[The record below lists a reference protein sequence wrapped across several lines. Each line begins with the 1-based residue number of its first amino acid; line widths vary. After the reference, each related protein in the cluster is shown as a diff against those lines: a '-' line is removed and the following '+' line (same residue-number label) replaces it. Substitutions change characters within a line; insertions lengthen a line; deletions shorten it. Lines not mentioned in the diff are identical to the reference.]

1 MARRLTPGS
10 IAKELFGI
18 DPDRD
23 ERASQ
28 LCVETL
34 LTLAQNHYRAPDD
47 VEQLITPKRE
57 RFALRSLALGT
68 NFLEMV
74 EDGRV
79 GDEDTTPQR
88 YGAELA
94 AGADIRGSAN
104 LALARDALQGLIDP
118 ETHQGQAGGW
128 LLFPFHESLL
138 WYDARRERA
147 RPWRVR
153 KVYMRGSGITLAR
166 MLLQPNAGEDASRLG
181 TRAVAAIRTTLQG
194 PSPVAHIAEQ
204 LESALPERPLPATEP
219 DEKGAWTRGADQ
231 NLADLAQRVCRHA
244 DGVMLQG
251 TISGPARLWQLR
263 TILALDL
270 AAHALRTAWGTAGTP
285 ASERFLLLSFG
296 GPPRAENRIRQR
308 AETAYQQARLRLRL
322 ATVATLAQAMERVAR
337 EGDVDWDDE
346 LENRRDR
353 MRAVIDGLDEAR
365 VSADYERLARLATET
380 ADYGRS
386 ADGFRVL
393 LDTIG
398 VLAGTGAYRFT
409 TATPELLAALVG
421 ALSSRMPMTSQ
432 DFFDALF
439 DEWGVVIGQDQA
451 ARTGLGEQVDGA
463 ELERNARRAELLM
476 ADAGLALALSDR
488 TVVVGERAKREAA

>member
-28 LCVETL
+28 LCAETL
-34 LTLAQNHYRAPDD
+34 LTLAQNGYRAPADAD
-47 VEQLITPKRE
+47 HLVTPKRE

-94 AGADIRGSAN
+94 TGADIRGSRN

-138 WYDARRERA
+138 WYDSRRERA

-166 MLLQPNAGEDASRLG
+166 MLLQPDAGDEASRLG
-181 TRAVAAIRTTLQG
+181 ASAVAAIRTTLQG
-194 PSPVAHIAEQ
+194 PSPVAQIADQ
-204 LESALPERPLPATEP
+204 LESALPERTAPATEP
-219 DEKGAWTRGADQ
+219 DEKDAWTRGASPG
-231 NLADLAQRVCRHA
+231 LADLTRRVCRHA
-244 DGVMLQG
+244 EGVMLQG
-251 TISGPARLWQLR
+251 TASGPARLWQLR

-270 AAHALRTAWGTAGTP
+270 ASNALRTAWETANTP
-285 ASERFLLLSFG
+285 LREQFLLLSFG
-296 GPPRAENRIRQR
+296 GSPRAENRLRQR
-308 AETAYQQARLRLRL
+308 AETAYQQARLRLQL
-322 ATVATLAQAMERVAR
+322 ATVATLAKAMERVAQ
-337 EGDVDWDDE
+337 EGHVDWSDE
-346 LENRRDR
+346 LENRLDR
-353 MRAVIDGLDEAR
+353 MRAVIDGLDEADG
-365 VSADYERLARLATET
+365 SGDYERLARLAAET
-380 ADYGRS
+380 ADYGR
-386 ADGFRVL
+386 ATEGFRVL

-398 VLAGTGAYRFT
+398 VLAGTGAYRYT
-409 TATPELLAALVG
+409 TATPDLLGALVG
-421 ALSSRMPMTSQ
+421 ALSSRMPMTSHE
-432 DFFDALF
+432 FFDALYS
-439 DEWGVVIGQDQA
+439 EWGLVIGQDQA
-451 ARTGLGEQVDGA
+451 AHTALVDQVDGA

-476 ADAGLALALSDR
+476 ADAGLALNLSDR
-488 TVVVGERAKREAA
+488 TVIVGERAKREAL